1 MRVGFISR
9 PSMPLYSGRILADL
23 CMTYGNESIFVLQ
36 SLKPLDTLTDMA
48 KERRTVTM
56 RLAPELWKQVRRAAI
71 DANTSAERW
80 MEDAARTKLDFVAHH
95 PKVSLETRQ

>member
-1 MRVGFISR
+1 
-9 PSMPLYSGRILADL
+9 
-23 CMTYGNESIFVLQ
+23 
-36 SLKPLDTLTDMA
+36 
-48 KERRTVTM
+48 M